1 MRGGQER
8 RADIRVAMS
17 EPTRATLRPGCEV
30 AVIDVS
36 AGGALVEARRPLR
49 PGARV
54 HVQLV
59 TRGRTLAGT
68 AHVVRC
74 MVWTLDAVHGVVYRG
89 ALHFDQ
95 PGAWGREA
103 STRAEHTLPR
113 DPPGKPSPDGTSL
126 PGTDRGASVP
136 RTSLGQ

>member
-8 RADIRVAMS
+8 RADIRVAMA

-30 AVIDVS
+30 AVIDLS
-36 AGGALVEARRPLR
+36 AGGALVEGSRPLR

-59 TRGRTLAGT
+59 TRGRTVAVT

-74 MVWTLDAVHGVVYRG
+74 LVWTLDAVHGVVYRG

-95 PGAWGREA
+95 PCSLVREER
-103 STRAEHTLPR
+103 TRPEYALPR
-113 DPPGKPSPDGTSL
+113 DPSGKPSRDGAAL
-126 PGTDRGASVP
+126 PAVDLGASAARRSP
-136 RTSLGQ
+136 GQ